1 MGENKAHGIL
11 ILPFILT
18 ILGILFCFWNLLAP
32 STVPCISSGCNLYQG
47 GEFGG
52 LTFWWFGI
60 LGFGLLAIL
69 SVLGRAKIGLFI
81 AGFGLCIDI
90 ILFITMVM
98 TLPCIACMFVGLLLA
113 LTFYFFRK
121 RVFLAESD
129 SEDIKSNS
137 SVILICWGFFFI
149 LNIILVVKG
158 AAVTPWALPVGDT
171 SSSSSVVIYFSP
183 SCMACQK
190 LIMNLAESEV
200 QKSSWYPVAEKSSDI
215 AVIAKLEQLL
225 KSKKFTLAEAFSLS
239 ISAQPFTILE
249 KLSPNHI
256 LLQLKLWINRSH
268 VLKDG
273 DGRMPLLEFRG
284 VPSMLFSSVKT
295 NYSSVLS
302 KDDEMLSLEFDK
314 VGICGE
320 GDTPNS
326 QSCTE

>member
-1 MGENKAHGIL
+1 MGKNKTHGIL
-11 ILPFILT
+11 ILPFILSV
-18 ILGILFCFWNLLAP
+18 LGILFCFWNLLAP

-69 SVLGRAKIGLFI
+69 AVIGKAKIGLFI
-81 AGFGLCIDI
+81 AGVGLCIDI
-90 ILFITMVM
+90 ILFIIMVM
-98 TLPCIACMFVGLLLA
+98 TLPCMACMFVGLLLA

-121 RVFLAESD
+121 RVFLSDPD
-129 SEDIKSNS
+129 SEDIES
-137 SVILICWGFFFI
+137 SHSLILTCWGFFFL

-158 AAVTPWALPVGDT
+158 TVTPWALPVGDT
-171 SSSSSVVIYFSP
+171 SSSSSVAIYFSP

-200 QKSSWYPVAEKSSDI
+200 QKSSWYPIAEKPSDI
-215 AVIAKLEQLL
+215 AVIAKLEQFL

-239 ISAQPFTILE
+239 ISTQPFTTLE
-249 KLSPNHI
+249 KLSLEYI
-256 LLQLKLWINRSH
+256 LLQLRLWINRSH

-284 VPSMLFSSVKT
+284 APSMLLSTIKT
-295 NYSSVLS
+295 NHLPVVS

-320 GDTPNS
+320 GDVPNS

>member
-11 ILPFILT
+11 MLPFVLT

-47 GEFGG
+47 GELGG

-60 LGFGLLAIL
+60 FGFGLLAIL
-69 SVLGRAKIGLFI
+69 AVIGRAKIGLFI
-81 AGFGLCIDI
+81 AGVGLCVDI
-90 ILFITMVM
+90 ILFITMVI

-121 RVFLAESD
+121 RVFLAGSD
-129 SEDIKSNS
+129 SEDIESNR

-149 LNIILVVKG
+149 LNIILVIKG
-158 AAVTPWALPVGDT
+158 TVAPWALPVGDT
-171 SSSSSVVIYFSP
+171 SSSSSVAIYFSP

-215 AVIAKLEQLL
+215 AVIAKLDQLL

-239 ISAQPFTILE
+239 ILTQPLTTLE

-268 VLKDG
+268 VLKNG
-273 DGRMPLLEFRG
+273 DGRMPLLEIRG
-284 VPSMLFSSVKT
+284 APSMLLSSIKT
-295 NYSSVLS
+295 NHSPVVS
-302 KDDEMLSLEFDK
+302 KDDEILSLEFDR

>member
-1 MGENKAHGIL
+1 MGENKTHGIL
-11 ILPFILT
+11 ILPFILS

-60 LGFGLLAIL
+60 FGFGLLAIL
-69 SVLGRAKIGLFI
+69 AVIGRAKLGLFI
-81 AGFGLCIDI
+81 AGVGLCIDI

-98 TLPCIACMFVGLLLA
+98 TLPCMACMFVGLLLA

-129 SEDIKSNS
+129 SEDVENNR
-137 SVILICWGFFFI
+137 SVILLCWWFFFL
-149 LNIILVVKG
+149 LNIILVIKG
-158 AAVTPWALPVGDT
+158 AVLPWALPVGDT
-171 SSSSSVVIYFSP
+171 SSSSSVAIYFSP
-183 SCMACQK
+183 SCTACQK

-239 ISAQPFTILE
+239 ISTQPLTTLE
-249 KLSPNHI
+249 KLSPNHV

-284 VPSMLFSSVKT
+284 TPAMLLSSIKT
-295 NYSSVLS
+295 NHLPVVG
-302 KDDEMLSLEFDK
+302 KDDGMLSLEFDK

-320 GDTPNS
+320 GDAPNS